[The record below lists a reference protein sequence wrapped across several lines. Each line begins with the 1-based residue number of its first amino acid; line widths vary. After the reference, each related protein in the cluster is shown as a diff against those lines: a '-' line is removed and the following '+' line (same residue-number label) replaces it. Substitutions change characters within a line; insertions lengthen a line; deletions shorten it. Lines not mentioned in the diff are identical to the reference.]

1 MQETSTKF
9 AKCDI
14 LKEKPSHEELVCIAV
29 SKILSLDEM
38 QLQLVAERIK
48 DALDIYVYHS

>member
-1 MQETSTKF
+1 MQENSTKF

-14 LKEKPSHEELVCIAV
+14 VKKKPSHEELVCLAV
-29 SKILSLDEM
+29 SKILSLDEE

-48 DALDIYVYHS
+48 DDLDI

>member
-14 LKEKPSHEELVCIAV
+14 LKENPSHKELVCIAV

-48 DALDIYVYHS
+48 DELDI